1 MMQTSPS
8 RRQID
13 TMRRSTNRIL
23 TTHVGSLARPRNV
36 LNLLF
41 AKERQEEYDTD
52 LFESSVSDAVS
63 NIVGRQVDA
72 GIDIVCDGEQS
83 KSSFLTYIAERLN
96 GFSPSEK
103 QGEDLWVESRETIAF
118 PEFYDAHRKARE
130 GLVAKPVKLVCTGP
144 VTYAGHTVLQRD
156 IANLKA
162 AAENNNVE
170 EAFMTAVSPS
180 DVEGQQPNEFYD
192 SDEEY
197 LFSIAEAMHEEYK
210 AIVDAGLILQIDD
223 PRLLT
228 YYISRP
234 DLTVADCRQWA
245 ELRVEALNHA
255 LKGLPEDRVRFHTCY
270 GINIGP
276 RVHEMNL
283 ADIVDI
289 MLKVNAGAYLFEAG
303 NPRHEHEWQVWET
316 VKVPEGKSLIPGV
329 ISHSTPLVEHPELI
343 AQRLVRFANVVGK
356 ENIMAGS
363 DCGFASFAAT
373 EQEIHPSIVWAKFQ
387 NLAQGARLASQKL
400 W

>member
-1 MMQTSPS
+1 MKTST
-8 RRQID
+8 D
-13 TMRRSTNRIL
+13 RIL
-23 TTHVGSLARPRNV
+23 TTHVGSLARPDDV
-36 LNLLF
+36 LELLF
-41 AKERQEEYDTD
+41 AKERGEQFDPAR
-52 LFESSVSDAVS
+52 FESLVHTAVSD
-63 NIVGRQVDA
+63 IVQRQADA

-83 KSSFLTYIAERLN
+83 KSSFLTYISERLA
-96 GFSPSEK
+96 GFTPSDQ
-103 QGEDLWVESRETIAF
+103 QGEDLWKESRESIAF
-118 PEFYDAHRKARE
+118 PEFYEAQRRIRE
-130 GLVAKPVKLVCTGP
+130 GLIAKPVQLVCTGP
-144 VTYAGHTVLQRD
+144 VSYEGQAALQRD
-156 IANLKA
+156 IANVKSA
-162 AAENNNVE
+162 AVGKSVE
-170 EAFMTAVSPS
+170 EVFMTAVSPS
-180 DVEGQQPNEFYD
+180 DVEGQQANEFYD

-197 LFSIAEAMHEEYK
+197 LYAIADAMHHEYRS
-210 AIVDAGLILQIDD
+210 IVDAGLLLQIDD

-234 DLTVADCRQWA
+234 DLTVEDCRRWA
-245 ELRVEALNHA
+245 EVRVEALNHA
-255 LKGLPEDRVRFHTCY
+255 LRGIPEDRVRFHTCY

-303 NPRHEHEWQVWET
+303 NPRHEHEWQVWEN

-329 ISHSTPLVEHPELI
+329 ISHSTPLVEHPQLV
-343 AQRLVRFANVVGK
+343 AQRLIRFADVVGR
-356 ENIMAGS
+356 ENVMAGS

-387 NLAQGARLASQKL
+387 NLAEGARLASQQL

>member
-1 MMQTSPS
+1 MMQPFPS
-8 RRQID
+8 RQQID
-13 TMRRSTNRIL
+13 DMRRSTDRIL

-36 LNLLF
+36 LDLLF
-41 AKERQEEYDTD
+41 AKERREEYDAD
-52 LFESSVSDAVS
+52 LFESSMCDAVS
-63 NIVGRQVDA
+63 DIVKEQVGV

-83 KSSFLTYIAERLN
+83 KSSFLTYIAERLK

-118 PEFYDAHRKARE
+118 PEFYDTHRKARE
-130 GLVAKPVKLVCTGP
+130 GLV
-144 VTYAGHTVLQRD
+144 RD
-156 IANLKA
+156 ITNLKA
-162 AAENNNVE
+162 AAEANGVE

-192 SDEEY
+192 SDEAY
-197 LFSIAEAMHEEYK
+197 LFAIAEAMHEEYQ

-283 ADIVDI
+283 SDIVDV

-303 NPRHEHEWQVWET
+303 NPRHEHEWQVWEN

-343 AQRLVRFANVVGK
+343 AQRLSRFADVCGK

-373 EQEIHPSIVWAKFQ
+373 EQEIHPSIVWAKFE

>member
-1 MMQTSPS
+1 MMQPFPS
-8 RRQID
+8 RQQID
-13 TMRRSTNRIL
+13 DMRRSTDRIL

-36 LNLLF
+36 LDLLF
-41 AKERQEEYDTD
+41 AKERREEYDAD

-63 NIVGRQVDA
+63 DIVERQADT

-83 KSSFLTYIAERLN
+83 KSSFLTYIAERLK

-118 PEFYDAHRKARE
+118 PEFYDTHRKARE
-130 GLVAKPVKLVCTGP
+130 GLVAKPVKLVCTAP
-144 VTYAGHTVLQRD
+144 VTYDGHEVLQRD
-156 IANLKA
+156 ITNLKA
-162 AAENNNVE
+162 AAEANGVE

-192 SDEEY
+192 SDEAY
-197 LFSIAEAMHEEYK
+197 LFAIAEAMHEEYQ

-255 LKGLPEDRVRFHTCY
+255 LKGLPENRVRFHTCY

-343 AQRLVRFANVVGK
+343 AQRLSRFAEVCGR
-356 ENIMAGS
+356 ENILAGS
-363 DCGFASFAAT
+363 DCGFASFAAI
-373 EQEIHPSIVWAKFQ
+373 EQEIHPSIVWAKFE